1 MRHSLVSIDEFKVS
15 VTVEAPQ
22 DEVWNALVDWKSQGD
37 WMALTRVTSSIDSGG
52 ESGVGTEI
60 RAFTGIGRIGVWDE
74 MRVTG
79 WEPPSFCAVD
89 HYGRLIKGI
98 GEFRLT
104 AVTSTTTRF
113 DWYEKI
119 NAPAFLLALIKP
131 GVLIAVYFSLRR
143 FARAVTSR

>member
-1 MRHSLVSIDEFKVS
+1 MTINEFKVS
-15 VTVEAPQ
+15 VTVDAPQ
-22 DEVWNALVDWKSQGD
+22 NEVWSALVDWKSQGD
-37 WMALTRVTSSIDSGG
+37 WMALTNVTSSIDNGG

-60 RAFTGIGRIGVWDE
+60 RAFTGIGKIGVWDE
-74 MRVTG
+74 MRVTR
-79 WEPPSFCAVD
+79 WDPPRFCAVD

-119 NAPAFLLALIKP
+119 NAPALLLALIKP
-131 GVLIAVYFSLRR
+131 GVLITVYFSLRR
-143 FARAVTSR
+143 FARSVSAR

>member
-1 MRHSLVSIDEFKVS
+1 MTIDEFKVS
-15 VTVEAPQ
+15 VKVNAPVI
-22 DEVWNALVDWKSQGD
+22 DVWKILVDWKSQGD
-37 WMALTRVTSSIDSGG
+37 WMALTHVTSSIDDGG

-74 MRVTG
+74 MRVTH
-79 WEPPSFCAVD
+79 WDPPSFCAVD

-104 AVTSTTTRF
+104 ALTATTTRF

-119 NAPAFLLALIKP
+119 SAPALLLALIKP

-143 FARAVTSR
+143 FARAVTA

>member
-1 MRHSLVSIDEFKVS
+1 MSIDEFKVS

>member
-1 MRHSLVSIDEFKVS
+1 MTINEFKVS
-15 VTVEAPQ
+15 VTVDAPQ
-22 DEVWNALVDWKSQGD
+22 NEVWSALVDWKSQGD
-37 WMALTRVTSSIDSGG
+37 WMALTNVTSSIDNGG

-60 RAFTGIGRIGVWDE
+60 RAFTGIGKIGVWDE
-74 MRVTG
+74 MRVTR
-79 WEPPSFCAVD
+79 WDPPRFCAVD

-119 NAPAFLLALIKP
+119 NAPALLLALIKP

-143 FARAVTSR
+143 FARSVSAR

>member
-1 MRHSLVSIDEFKVS
+1 MEPGLMTINEFKVS
-15 VTVEAPQ
+15 VTVDAPQ
-22 DEVWNALVDWKSQGD
+22 NEVWSALVDWKSQDD
-37 WMALTRVTSSIDSGG
+37 WMALTNVTSSIDNGG

-60 RAFTGIGRIGVWDE
+60 RAFTGIGKIGVWDE
-74 MRVTG
+74 MRVTR
-79 WEPPSFCAVD
+79 WDPPRFCAVD

-119 NAPAFLLALIKP
+119 NAPALLLALIKP

-143 FARAVTSR
+143 FARSVSAR

>member
-1 MRHSLVSIDEFKVS
+1 MTIDEFKVS
-15 VTVEAPQ
+15 VTVNAPQ
-22 DEVWNALVDWKSQGD
+22 HEVWKALVDWKSQGE
-37 WMALTRVTSSIDSGG
+37 WMALTHVTSTVDDGG

-60 RAFTGIGRIGVWDE
+60 RAFTGIGKVGVWDE
-74 MRVTG
+74 MRVTS
-79 WEPPSFCAVD
+79 WDPPSLCTVD

-143 FARAVTSR
+143 FARSVNAG